1 MTQTKAACCEPPA
14 ISAYLPLFRLR
25 RHLLVFRG
33 RLLITLVFGRPLGG
47 GVVVRRGRW
56 RLCGLVLDLVGLVVG
71 LVFLLCRGCCGGL
84 VVVVL
89 LHLAEGGLCVGA
101 DAARQEHG
109 LLGEV
114 LLALLGHVVAGLDE
128 PLDVAE

>member
-33 RLLITLVFGRPLGG
+33 RLLITLVFGGPLGR
-47 GVVVRRGRW
+47 GVVARRGRR

-71 LVFLLCRGCCGGL
+71 LVFLLCRCCGGL

>member
-33 RLLITLVFGRPLGG
+33 RLLITLVFGGPLGR
-47 GVVVRRGRW
+47 GVVARGRV
-56 RLCGLVLDLVGLVVG
+56 LAILGFVLDLVG
-71 LVFLLCRGCCGGL
+71 LVFLLCRCCCGGL

-114 LLALLGHVVAGLDE
+114 LLALLGHVVARLDE